1 MKYFLGQKT
10 YKKLNWIQKL
20 KQRLLKFLTKNKQQ
34 VLIESSSLEDFY
46 KETLNLES
54 VKDLNKVQ

>member
-1 MKYFLGQKT
+1 MTYFLGRKT

-34 VLIESSSLEDFY
+34 VLIENSSLEDFY